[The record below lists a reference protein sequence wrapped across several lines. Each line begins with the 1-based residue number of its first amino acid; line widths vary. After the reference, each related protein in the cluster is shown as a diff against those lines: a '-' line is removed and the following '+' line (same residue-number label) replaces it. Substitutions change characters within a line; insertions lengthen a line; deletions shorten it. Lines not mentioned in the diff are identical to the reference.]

1 MKNSSGLGGAFSHI
15 LVAAI
20 FSAVGALA
28 AHFYFTH
35 KNPRDLNEVL
45 NLIDKHYVDSVD
57 VQKLQR
63 NMIPYLLEQL
73 DPHSVFLTKTDNAE
87 EAATLSGGFCGIGI
101 SFNTL
106 LDTIVVTQVVPGGPS
121 DRAGI
126 RAGDRLLQSG
136 SQKLYGKGVDMNNV
150 EAVLRGE
157 KGSVLNILVRRNGKE
172 SVHRVVRDDVPLPSL
187 NAYYLIESSIAYVR
201 IDSWTGT
208 THAEFIEA
216 FGRLRKKGAA
226 SLIIDL
232 RENRGGLLEP
242 AIAMA
247 NEFLGKNLPSD
258 RGQSLSA

>member
-45 NLIDKHYVDSVD
+45 NLIDKHYVDLVD

-172 SVHRVVRDDVPLPSL
+172 SVHRVVR
-187 NAYYLIESSIAYVR
+187 Y
-201 IDSWTGT
+201 G
-208 THAEFIEA
+208 
-216 FGRLRKKGAA
+216 
-226 SLIIDL
+226 
-232 RENRGGLLEP
+232 
-242 AIAMA
+242 
-247 NEFLGKNLPSD
+247 
-258 RGQSLSA
+258 